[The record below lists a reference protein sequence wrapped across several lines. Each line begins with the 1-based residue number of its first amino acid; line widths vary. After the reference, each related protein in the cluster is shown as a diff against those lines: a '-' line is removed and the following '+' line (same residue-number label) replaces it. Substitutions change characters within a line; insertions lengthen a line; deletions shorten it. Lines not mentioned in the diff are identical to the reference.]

1 MRSKSWLNRHD
12 NSQLLPSTSIQS
24 GSSFSLQTTTENW
37 FKYIVKAHPHH
48 SDYGGVVW
56 HGTYLRWMEE
66 ARVECLNS
74 MGLEYADL
82 VNLNCELPVV
92 ELALRYHQSIRMGN
106 TAIVK
111 TRLSDIQGVR
121 IHWDYRI
128 ESRDEKDLY
137 VSGVVTLVAVDRHK
151 GKIMRQ
157 LPSILKDALIK
168 K

>member
-1 MRSKSWLNRHD
+1 MSKISPELLN
-12 NSQLLPSTSIQS
+12 STHMQTNHR
-24 GSSFSLQTTTENW
+24 LQTTTENW
-37 FKYIVKAHPHH
+37 FEYIVKAHPHH
-48 SDYGGVVW
+48 SDYAGVVW
-56 HGTYLRWMEE
+56 HGSYLRWMEE

-74 MGLEYADL
+74 MGIEYADL
-82 VNLNCELPVV
+82 LNLNCELPVV
-92 ELALRYHQSIRMGN
+92 ELGLRYHQSIRMGK

-128 ESRDEKDLY
+128 ESRDKKDLY
-137 VSGVVTLVAVDRHK
+137 VSGRVTLVAVDRHK

-157 LPSILKDALIK
+157 LPSVLKDALIK